1 MLLDFLIW
9 LNKRKLNRMITSGES
24 YEEIL
29 KQSQKLDMYINIWV
43 KNWVRFKSTKKYT
56 ITKEG
61 SSKGSSSKN
70 F

>member
-24 YEEIL
+24 YEKIL

-43 KNWVRFKSTKKYT
+43 KNWVRFK
-56 ITKEG
+56 G
-61 SSKGSSSKN
+61 
-70 F
+70 

>member
-9 LNKRKLNRMITSGES
+9 LNKRKLDRMITSNCT
-24 YEEIL
+24 YEDLL
-29 KQSQKLDMYINIWV
+29 KQSQKLDMYINIWM
-43 KNWVRFKSTKKYT
+43 KNWVRFKSTKKYI

-61 SSKGSSSKN
+61 CSKGSSRKN

>member
-43 KNWVRFKSTKKYT
+43 KNWVRFKGK
-56 ITKEG
+56 I
-61 SSKGSSSKN
+61 
-70 F
+70 